1 MAKKKKDE
9 EQASSGVNKS
19 HFAPQAETDGPP
31 PRPEAVDPAH
41 LKPQEEAPEPEA
53 RKVKAVDPAH
63 LKPQA

>member
-9 EQASSGVNKS
+9 EQSGGVNES

-31 PRPEAVDPAH
+31 TRPEAVDPSH
-41 LKPQEEAPEPEA
+41 LKPQEEVAEHEV